1 LRLTGALEQKGTQ
14 TNSHMKLVCSLAKSN
29 SSILEAHGR
38 SLLKAA
44 AKILET
50 RVVTGNSQ
58 QHLHAVLM
66 INGLLKF
73 VDIDILASE
82 IPNTVVYLER
92 YRPDRTHSV
101 RNVVSETVQLAKALA
116 SEMGLDLNNDGSCSD
131 EEIPCEDNT
140 SSIGSFCGFND
151 ISPVMQIGPYTHSS
165 VSSMQSLNTKY
176 QIPSI
181 TGSGTRA

>member
-1 LRLTGALEQKGTQ
+1 MDFLNPQILAVLTGYCHHWR
-14 TNSHMKLVCSLAKSN
+14 TNQ
-29 SSILEAHGR
+29 ILEAPVMKFHN
-38 SLLKAA
+38 
-44 AKILET
+44 
-50 RVVTGNSQ
+50 TGNSQ
-58 QHLHAVLM
+58 QRLHAVLM

-73 VDIDILASE
+73 VDMDILASE

-92 YRPDRTHSV
+92 CRSDRTPSV
-101 RNVVSETVQLAKALA
+101 RNVVSETIQLAKALA

-131 EEIPCEDNT
+131 EEIPVKTT
-140 SSIGSFCGFND
+140 SSRGSFCGFND
-151 ISPVMQIGPYTHSS
+151 ISPDMQIGPYTHSS